1 MPVKSLMGRELGFDS
16 QTGEL
21 VIFGARFGVSSLAP
35 RARGRDY
42 YVSSTIGAAS
52 TSTGGRSAKSYKEA
66 SSTLAG
72 ALHKVTAG
80 QGDRIIILEGHTE
93 TISSSTALTLS
104 KAGVEIIGLGRGVNR
119 PTFTL
124 DTATDATINVTAARV
139 TIRNCIFSAN
149 FADIVSFFTLTAAK
163 SFMLEGCKFQATAT
177 NMNALYVVDTN
188 ATSEDA
194 AGLRIENCEWV
205 EPDLATVGW
214 IKMDGTN
221 DNVKFL
227 DNYSN
232 LGVNNNKS
240 LITVAAGKIVTNL
253 QMGRNRTI
261 RLNTDTATGA
271 LLFHTDG
278 STNSGMVFD
287 NYSQHADTAAELIVT
302 ASSGLS
308 LFQNYSSG
316 VNGNS
321 GYVIAT
327 IDT

>member
-1 MPVKSLMGRELGFDS
+1 MPVKSLHGRELGFDS

-21 VIFGARFGVSSLAP
+21 VVNGARSSVGGPLP

-42 YVSSTIGAAS
+42 YVSSTTGAAS
-52 TSTGGRSAKSYKEA
+52 TSTGGASGKSYREA

-72 ALHKVTAG
+72 ALNKVTAG
-80 QGDRIIILEGHTE
+80 QGDRIIILEGHVE
-93 TISSSTALTLS
+93 TLSSATALTLS
-104 KAGVEIIGLGRGVNR
+104 KAGIEIIGLGRGAAR

-163 SFMLEGCKFQATAT
+163 RFILDNCRFQATAT

-194 AGLRIENCEWV
+194 AGLTIQNCEWV

-221 DNVKFL
+221 DDVKFN

-240 LITVAAGKIVTNL
+240 LITVATGKVVTNL
-253 QMGRNRTI
+253 QMLRNRTI
-261 RLNTDTATGA
+261 RLNTDSATGA

-278 STNSGMVFD
+278 STNSGMVAD
-287 NYSQHADTAAELIVT
+287 NYTQHADTAAELIVT

>member
-1 MPVKSLMGRELGFDS
+1 MVAKSAHGREFGYDS
-16 QTGEL
+16 QTNEIL
-21 VIFGARFGVSSLAP
+21 FYGARYGLDLYGVP

-42 YVSSTIGAAS
+42 FVSSVIGAAGS
-52 TSTGGRSAKSYKEA
+52 SGKSYREA
-66 SSTLAG
+66 VTTIALAL
-72 ALHKVTAG
+72 AKCTAS
-80 QGDRIIILEGHTE
+80 QGDRIILLEGHVE
-93 TISSSTALTLS
+93 TISSATALTLS
-104 KAGVEIIGLGRGVNR
+104 KAGIEIVGLGRGTGR
-119 PTFTL
+119 PTITL

-139 TIRNCIFSAN
+139 KIRNVVFSAN
-149 FADIVSFFTLTAAK
+149 FADIVSFFTLTTAK
-163 SFMLEGCKFQATAT
+163 YFSLESCRFQATAT

-188 ATSEDA
+188 ATTADA
-194 AGLRIENCEWV
+194 DGLSIENCIWV

-214 IKMDGTN
+214 IKADGTN
-221 DNVKFL
+221 DNWKFN

-240 LITVAAGKIVTNL
+240 LITVATGKVITNL
-253 QMGRNRTI
+253 QMIRNRTI

-271 LLFHTDG
+271 LLFGTDG
-278 STNSGMVFD
+278 STNSGIVCD

-321 GYVIAT
+321 GYIIAT

>member
-1 MPVKSLMGRELGFDS
+1 MPIKSIHGRELGYDA
-16 QTGEL
+16 QTTEL
-21 VIFGARFGVSSLAP
+21 VINGARFGVGAPVP

-42 YVSSTIGAAS
+42 YVSSTTGQAATATTGAS
-52 TSTGGRSAKSYKEA
+52 GKSYKEA
-66 SSTLAG
+66 ISTLAG
-72 ALHKVTAG
+72 AITKVTAG
-80 QGDRIIILEGHTE
+80 QGDRIIILEGHVE
-93 TISSSTALTLS
+93 TLSSASALTLS

-124 DTATDATINVTAARV
+124 DTGTDTTINVTAARV
-139 TIRNCIFSAN
+139 KIKNCIFSAN
-149 FADIVSFFTLTAAK
+149 FADIVSFFTLTTAK
-163 SFMLEGCKFQATAT
+163 TFTLEDCKFQATAT

-188 ATSEDA
+188 ATTADA
-194 AGLRIENCEWV
+194 DGLTIQNCEWV

-214 IKMDGTN
+214 VKMDGTN
-221 DNVKFL
+221 DNVKFN

-232 LGVNNNKS
+232 LGVQNNKS
-240 LITVAAGKIVTNL
+240 LITVATGKIVTNL
-253 QMGRNRTI
+253 QMLRNRTI

-278 STNSGMVFD
+278 STNSGIVAD

-327 IDT
+327 IDS